1 MKCQEIMIFQVSC
14 QLYLKKIESYYLCS
28 FRNDKRIKMS
38 EIERVKCL
46 IIGSGPAGYTAA
58 IYAARANMAPVL
70 YQGLQPGG
78 QLTTTNEVEN
88 FPGYPEG
95 ITGPDMMIEL
105 QKQAERFDA
114 DIRSGWVSKVD
125 FTGPVHKVW
134 VDEKTEIHADTIVIS
149 TGASAKYLG
158 LESEQH
164 YLKIGGGVS
173 ACAVCDGFFY
183 RGQETI
189 IVGAGDSACE
199 EAHYLSKLC
208 TKVTMLVRRDEFRA
222 SKIMANRV
230 KNTENIEILFNTET
244 VEVLGDGN
252 GVTGA
257 KVKNNVTGEES
268 EVPATGFFVAIGHK
282 PNTDI
287 FKGWI
292 DLDET
297 GYIINEPGTSKTNVE
312 GVFVSGD
319 AADHVYRQA
328 VTAAG
333 TGCMAALDAERYLA
347 AKEG

>member
-1 MKCQEIMIFQVSC
+1 MAE
-14 QLYLKKIESYYLCS
+14 
-28 FRNDKRIKMS
+28 
-38 EIERVKCL
+38 EIEHVKCL

-58 IYAARANMAPVL
+58 IYAARANMNPVL
-70 YQGLQPGG
+70 YQGTQPGG

-95 ITGPDMMIEL
+95 VTGPEMML
-105 QKQAERFDA
+105 QLQAQAQRFET
-114 DIRSGWVSKVD
+114 DIRDGWVTKVD
-125 FTGPVHKVW
+125 FSGDVHKVW
-134 VDEKTEIHADTIVIS
+134 VNEEKEIHADTIIIS

-158 LESEQH
+158 LDSEQK
-164 YLKIGGGVS
+164 YLKLGGGVS

-183 RGQETI
+183 RNQEVV

-208 TKVTMLVRRDEFRA
+208 KKVTMLVRRDEFRA
-222 SKIMANRV
+222 SKIMEARV
-230 KNTENIEILFNTET
+230 RNTENIEILFNTET
-244 VEVLGDGN
+244 DEVIGDGQVVN
-252 GVTGA
+252 AVR
-257 KVKNNVTGEES
+257 VVNNKTNEKQDI
-268 EVPATGFFVAIGHK
+268 PATGFFVAIGHK

-287 FKGWI
+287 FKGYL

-297 GYIINEPGTSKTNVE
+297 GYIINVPGSSKTNVE

-347 AKEG
+347 AKDASFEVSTPSYN

>member
-1 MKCQEIMIFQVSC
+1 
-14 QLYLKKIESYYLCS
+14 
-28 FRNDKRIKMS
+28 MS
-38 EIERVKCL
+38 EIEKVKCL

-88 FPGYPEG
+88 FPGYPDG
-95 ITGPDMMIEL
+95 VTGPDMMVEL
-105 QKQAERFDA
+105 QKQAERFDT
-114 DIRSGWVSKVD
+114 DVRSGWVSKVD

-134 VDEKTEIHADTIVIS
+134 VDEKTEIHADTIIIS
-149 TGASAKYLG
+149 TGATAKYLG

-183 RGQETI
+183 RGQETV

-222 SKIMANRV
+222 SKIMSERV
-230 KNTENIEILFNTET
+230 KNTKNIEILFNTET
-244 VEVLGDGN
+244 EEVLGDGQV
-252 GVTGA
+252 VTGVMA
-257 KVKNNVTGEES
+257 KNNISGES
-268 EVPATGFFVAIGHK
+268 ITIQATGFFVAIGHD
-282 PNTDI
+282 PNTKI
-287 FKGWI
+287 FKDFI

-297 GYIINEPGTSKTNVE
+297 GYIKYEKPGTSLTNVA
-312 GVFVSGD
+312 GVFVAGD
-319 AADHVYRQA
+319 AADKTYRQA

-333 TGCMAALDAERYLA
+333 TGCMAALDAERYLSA
-347 AKEG
+347 IGH